1 MIDFFHLT
9 FSPEGTYR
17 VYRSHR
23 IPCAEIMEI
32 AREQSLHDV
41 RKGLKSREVL
51 LPITRFPVV

>member
-23 IPCAEIMEI
+23 IPSAEI
-32 AREQSLHDV
+32 AREQRMV
-41 RKGLKSREVL
+41 CM
-51 LPITRFPVV
+51 T

>member
-23 IPCAEIMEI
+23 IPCAEIGMSVNTKMEHRTL
-32 AREQSLHDV
+32 A
-41 RKGLKSREVL
+41 
-51 LPITRFPVV
+51 